1 MGTKN
6 VTYPQYLKRNG
17 ALNGAQFFLGVM
29 VLLMFAKPLLP
40 VVDYFQ
46 NYDYIV
52 NVLCENKEKPMM
64 ECNGKCYL
72 SKLLAEEA
80 DDESNPFSEKLSKYE
95 IPLLLQENE
104 FSQVSFELSEKS
116 SFEHFVM
123 NGGILYSLDLTR
135 PPEASLI

>member
-1 MGTKN
+1 M
-6 VTYPQYLKRNG
+6 
-17 ALNGAQFFLGVM
+17 
-29 VLLMFAKPLLP
+29 P

-52 NVLCENKEKPMM
+52 NVLCENKEKPML

-95 IPLLLQENE
+95 IPLLLHESE
-104 FSQVSFELSEKS
+104 SLGIEFELKEKS

-123 NGGILYSLDLTR
+123 NGGILYFLDLTR
-135 PPEASLI
+135 PPRKLALSKTTEAVRCYCQKVQFLLKHNIPNTWLGFLCPG